1 MDHVTSRIWHQSRC
15 GLSRLQ
21 SGICLQA
28 PEIDT
33 PPKGAGKQTPS
44 GHRELGSLVEV
55 RRSRRTARSRGDSGH
70 GMSEPSFSSAE
81 WHEKNKAATIAQNHE
96 PTPAHFH
103 ITRASRLPP
112 LLCCLLSRCSRRC
125 RGLCPTWLAAEG
137 MTVLG
142 AKMGMGKSYFLLQL
156 AVALSTGTPFLG
168 RGTRRQSVLFMA
180 LEDSERRVYAWL
192 NQLGAIGTDKLIMH
206 YRWAKGKGALEDLR
220 LILACKPKLVVIV
233 DPIVKFLDLVDFND
247 YGGAYGAL
255 GPLKDAMD
263 ARHVAGIFSHHCKK
277 SVAELD
283 AFDDLLGSTGL
294 GGACDTRLVL
304 RGSVVAT
311 TALSLPGAVT
321 CRIARARFCSIAP
334 AAGSTRASGGRKD
347 VR

>member
-1 MDHVTSRIWHQSRC
+1 
-15 GLSRLQ
+15 
-21 SGICLQA
+21 
-28 PEIDT
+28 
-33 PPKGAGKQTPS
+33 
-44 GHRELGSLVEV
+44 
-55 RRSRRTARSRGDSGH
+55 
-70 GMSEPSFSSAE
+70 
-81 WHEKNKAATIAQNHE
+81 
-96 PTPAHFH
+96 
-103 ITRASRLPP
+103 
-112 LLCCLLSRCSRRC
+112 
-125 RGLCPTWLAAEG
+125 
-137 MTVLG
+137 
-142 AKMGMGKSYFLLQL
+142 MGMGKSFFLVQL
-156 AVALSTGTPFLG
+156 TVALSTGTPFLG
-168 RGTRRQSVLFMA
+168 RETRRQSVLFMA

-220 LILACKPKLVVIV
+220 LILACKPEIRCVIV

-304 RGSVVAT
+304 RRQRGSDDG
-311 TALSLPGAVT
+311 ALKLPEAVT

-334 AAGSTRASGGRKD
+334 AAGSTRAQR
-347 VR
+347 RA